1 MTTPSAPK
9 TLTMSQYT
17 KQSDHRS
24 TKTPTMSQYT
34 KQSDHRST
42 KKRHKQIEAAHA
54 KLKRVRKREQRDKQK
69 GGAGIRESPMARCAP
84 DTEG

>member
-1 MTTPSAPK
+1 MYDTTMTTPSAPK
-9 TLTMSQYT
+9 TL
-17 KQSDHRS
+17 
-24 TKTPTMSQYT
+24 TMSQYT